1 MSYPSRACHIESLT
15 GWSHADT
22 LARMRT
28 LKRADVRAKRRETGY
43 TTAACE
49 ALLLGVDVP
58 EEERWSDCSTPG
70 IIWVE
75 SDDYGRVGLRVEDG
89 DATHHVLHLLP
100 DFAGRPVDLKDV
112 KRKAGLLFR
121 CSIGAVRRTGDT
133 MKSRRPRTSIRGKS

>member
-1 MSYPSRACHIESLT
+1 MSFPSRARHIESLT

-28 LKRADVRAKRRETGY
+28 LNLADVRAKRRETGY
-43 TTAACE
+43 MTASCE

-58 EEERWSDCSTPG
+58 EEERWSDYSTPG
-70 IIWVE
+70 VMWAE
-75 SDDYGRVGLRVEDG
+75 SDDCGRVGLKIESG
-89 DATHHVLHLLP
+89 DVHHHVLQLLP

-121 CSIGAVRRTGDT
+121 CSIGAVRRVGDT
-133 MKSRRPRTSIRGKS
+133 IHVTKG